1 MRQPQLCSM
10 PGRGSSRAPR
20 VVGLKAGVSAAK
32 KLMKASRLRRGWL
45 LAIMVGAMVGW
56 STAADAPRQTK
67 RPPQLWAIVIGVENY
82 NDPAIPDS
90 PTAADH
96 AQNIVQWFRAA
107 GWENR
112 KQLLLRD
119 FGNANPGKPEA
130 HASSILPT
138 RNNLKWAVD
147 EWLGPRAEAGD
158 LVVFYFAGQAATVA
172 SRTSPQS
179 EPRVDHYLLPIDARK
194 TDVSGTGWSLD
205 EVVDRC
211 ALRRIRV
218 VCWLATGV
226 EPTAT
231 PPRPAGQPPVAAVPA
246 ASEWLKRLT
255 RWPGVTA
262 WLASNRPMG
271 FGQPVAPA
279 DAFTAALRRGLGDD
293 AHRNSLAECLKQLQ
307 QDSRLGLQGFQARGR
322 VPAELSLWKD
332 QFNLSIEPPRPK
344 MVLQVG
350 HADRVTA
357 LACSAD
363 QRLLFS
369 ASMDS
374 TVRAWSLVDGALLHV
389 WTGQTVG
396 ATALGL
402 NRGETQLVIGG
413 GRGTVNVVDL
423 RDFSLATTPR
433 PPHVKRVE
441 QITMLPD
448 GNHFISIDRD
458 GAALGDL
465 RVLPLNTTPWPGQG
479 LVCVDV
485 ACGGAPGKGTIAGVL
500 TDGSVRIYD
509 ARQPAGAP
517 VDTREG
523 RPTALACSP
532 DGHTL
537 ALGFKTGK
545 VVLRNVASHAET
557 EHQMAD
563 HPIRSLAI
571 APTGWIAVG
580 HDRGLRLAAPVG
592 DPAAGEAGRK
602 MTDLLDRPAAS
613 VVFDA
618 NGRHVAACTAGL
630 GGVRVWRLEGDGTP
644 RTIHDDPKARASVV
658 ALTAEGR
665 VLVIG
670 GLDGKIETRNLDADA
685 ALLRDRVWTVSAN
698 RGKVVQFDGNRA
710 RRRLLVLTNDFKAQL
725 WDLKNRTCRRLPG
738 SWSSAVFL
746 EDDNLA
752 LTASADAPREAGK
765 VVRVHHD
772 LDRARFEPD
781 SHFFARTSG
790 TFKVPEYLAFERLT
804 RSPDGSRVAATAAAS
819 QQPLVCVW
827 DTKTGKM
834 THWLSGRDDPVRTLG
849 FSADARR
856 LVTAGDNPGA
866 QLWDL
871 AAALGELKI
880 PEVTFQDPG
889 ISRNVTCVAIRPGT
903 EQVVTGHSDGKIYLW
918 SRKPGQAHPVVTPLV
933 QDVFGGAIQ
942 ALTFTGGGRNLAAAG
957 EGTSLWLGPLE
968 KQPRLFEGL
977 DALRPH
983 HFERING
990 LLAWDDPSLLISGSD
1005 DTTVRFWDLNRHALW
1020 GTFSAT
1026 GTTRGEAEN
1035 IPVQDLDWVFF
1046 TPGGFFDSSA
1056 AGEDLVKFCRRDQA
1070 KPMVG
1075 CNKELFRRG
1084 LGGLMLEGKALVATG
1099 KPEDSPPIS
1108 ILQPLRPDSSLPDTE
1123 LAITLGDAGWSDVTL
1138 FHNERPVATGLE
1150 KRKPPIT
1157 IKTRLVK
1164 GVNRFAVMASGE
1176 GIGTS
1181 LSDPVEVT
1189 YDGSM
1194 DPSRLHIVA
1203 LGVGSYKDEQRKLKY
1218 ARPDASRISEVLS
1231 ARGLDASGNSG
1242 LRCFLADD
1250 EVTPEKIDEAFREI
1264 AAAVRTRPQDKVVV
1278 FLAGHTGV
1286 FNTNRFCL
1294 LLPKY
1299 PFPADAPIVVAARG
1313 AAPPANAPLDPE
1325 AVLPYSVVAL
1335 NLMRLK
1341 ALDRLVI
1348 VDACQAEAIL
1358 ADPQVEA
1365 IQEWM
1370 EVNTRKSRTSYLMAA
1385 RRGELA
1391 FEVDPLGHGLFT
1403 YTLLR
1408 GLGSLEPGKEPQQI
1422 AKLSLPPNADFN
1434 HDGIL
1439 TTAELNAYVNQH
1451 LKEIA
1456 AVFPDLVRSREA
1468 EELPGRPRTPAVMLE
1483 QHPVLQSFGTP
1494 FPLVP
1499 LISQPTTRAAGN

>member
-1 MRQPQLCSM
+1 MR
-10 PGRGSSRAPR
+10 
-20 VVGLKAGVSAAK
+20 
-32 KLMKASRLRRGWL
+32 ASRLRRGWL

-56 STAADAPRQTK
+56 STAADPPRQKK

-82 NDPAIPDS
+82 DDPSIPDS
-90 PTAADH
+90 QMAADH

-112 KQLLLRD
+112 QQLLFKD
-119 FGNANPGKPEA
+119 FGNRNHGKPEA
-130 HASSILPT
+130 PAPSILPT
-138 RNNLKWAVD
+138 RNNLNWAVD

-158 LVVFYFAGQAATVA
+158 LVVIYFAGQAETVA
-172 SRTSPQS
+172 SRASPQA
-179 EPRVDHYLLPIDARK
+179 EPRVDHFLLPIDARK
-194 TDVSGTGWSLD
+194 TDVKGTGWSLD

-226 EPTAT
+226 RPTAT
-231 PPRPAGQPPVAAVPA
+231 PPLTAGQSTAAVPA
-246 ASEWLKRLT
+246 AAEWLNRLT
-255 RWPGVTA
+255 RWPDVTA

-271 FGQPVAPA
+271 IGQPVDPS
-279 DAFTAALRRGLGDD
+279 DAFTAALRRGLGDGD
-293 AHRNSLAECLKQLQ
+293 HRNNLAECLKQLQ

-332 QFNLSIEPPRPK
+332 DFILNIEPPRPE

-374 TVRAWSLVDGALLHV
+374 TVRAWSLVDGSLLHV

-402 NRGETQLVIGG
+402 SRGEKQLVIGG
-413 GRGTVNVVDL
+413 GRGTVNVADL
-423 RDFSLATTPR
+423 RDFALATTPR

-441 QITMLPD
+441 QIMMLPD
-448 GNHFISIDRD
+448 GNHFISIDRE

-465 RVLPLNTTPWPGQG
+465 RVSPLDTTPWPGQG
-479 LVCVDV
+479 LTCVDV
-485 ACGGAPGKGTIAGVL
+485 ACGGTPGNGTIAGVF

-509 ARQPAGAP
+509 TRRPTGPP

-532 DGHTL
+532 DGRTL
-537 ALGFKTGK
+537 ALGFETGK

-563 HPIRSLAI
+563 HAIRSLAI

-580 HDRGLRLAAPVG
+580 HDRGLRIAAPAA
-592 DPAAGEAGRK
+592 DPARGEARRK
-602 MTDLLDRPAAS
+602 MTDLLDRPTAS

-618 NGRHVAACTAGL
+618 SGRHLAACTAGL
-630 GGVRVWRLEGDGTP
+630 GAVRVWRLEGEGSP
-644 RTIHDDPKARASVV
+644 RAIHDDPKARASVV

-665 VLVIG
+665 VLVTG
-670 GLDGKIETRNLDADA
+670 GLDGKIETWNLDAEA
-685 ALLRDRVWTVSAN
+685 VLLRERSWTVSAN
-698 RGKVVQFDGNRA
+698 RGKVVQIDGNRA
-710 RRRLLVLTNDFKAQL
+710 RRRLLVLTDDFKAQL
-725 WDLKNRTCRRLPG
+725 WDLKNRTCRRIPG
-738 SWSSAVFL
+738 SWSSAVSL
-746 EDDNLA
+746 DDDNLA
-752 LTASADAPREAGK
+752 FTASADAPQEAGK

-772 LDRARFEPD
+772 PDRARFEPD
-781 SHFFARTSG
+781 PHFFKRTSG
-790 TFKVPEYLAFERLT
+790 TFKVPEHLAFEGLT

-827 DTKTGKM
+827 DTKTGEM
-834 THWLSGRDDPVRTLG
+834 THWLSGLDDPVRTLG

-856 LVTAGDNPGA
+856 LVTAGDSPEA
-866 QLWDL
+866 RLWDL
-871 AAALGELKI
+871 SAAPGELKT
-880 PEVTFQDPG
+880 PELTFQDPG
-889 ISRNVTCVAIRPGT
+889 ISRNVTCVAIRPGK
-903 EQVVTGHSDGKIYLW
+903 EQHVVTGHSDGKVYLW
-918 SRKPGQAHPVVTPLV
+918 TWKPGQARPVVSPLV
-933 QDVFGGAIQ
+933 QDVFGGPIK
-942 ALTFTGGGRNLAAAG
+942 ALTFTGGGQNLAAGG
-957 EGTSLWLGPLE
+957 EGTSLWLGPVE
-968 KQPRLFEGL
+968 KRRGAFEGL

-990 LLAWDDPSLLISGSD
+990 LLAWDDPNLLISGSD
-1005 DTTVRFWDLNRHALW
+1005 DTTVRFWDLNRRALW
-1020 GTFSAT
+1020 GTFSAAAMA
-1026 GTTRGEAEN
+1026 RGGNEN
-1035 IPVQDLDWVFF
+1035 TPVQDLDWVFF
-1046 TPGGFFDSSA
+1046 TPDGFFDSSA
-1056 AGEDLVKFCRRDQA
+1056 SGEDLVKFRLRDEA
-1070 KPMVG
+1070 RPMVG
-1075 CNKELFRRG
+1075 CNKELFRHG
-1084 LGGLMLEGKALVATG
+1084 LSGLMLAGKALAATG
-1099 KPEDSPPIS
+1099 EPKDSPPIS
-1108 ILQPLRPDSSLPDTE
+1108 ILQPLRPDPSLPDTE
-1123 LAITLGDAGWSDVTL
+1123 LAITLGDARWSDVTL
-1138 FHNERPVATGLE
+1138 YHNERPVETGLE

-1157 IKTRLVK
+1157 VNTRLVK
-1164 GVNRFAVMASGE
+1164 GVNRFAVVASGE
-1176 GIGTS
+1176 GVGTS

-1218 ARPDASRISEVLS
+1218 AKPDASRISEVLS
-1231 ARGLDASGNSG
+1231 ARGLDAAGKPG

-1250 EVTPEKIDEAFREI
+1250 EVTPEKIEEAFKKV
-1264 AAAVRTRPQDKVVV
+1264 AAAVRTSPQDKVVV

-1299 PFPADAPIVVAARG
+1299 SFPADAPIVVAARG
-1313 AAPPANAPLDPE
+1313 AAPPADAPLDPK

-1358 ADPQVEA
+1358 SDPQVEA

-1408 GLGSLEPGKEPQQI
+1408 GLGSLEPGKEPKQI
-1422 AKLSLPPNADFN
+1422 AKLKLPPNADFN

-1439 TTAELNAYVNQH
+1439 TTAELDAYVNQH

-1456 AVFPDLVRSREA
+1456 AVFPDLVASREA
-1468 EELPGRPRTPAVMLE
+1468 EELPGRPRTPAGMLE
-1483 QHPVLQSFGTP
+1483 QHPVLQSSGTP
-1494 FPLVP
+1494 FPLIP
-1499 LISQPTTRAAGN
+1499 LISPPTTRTAGN